1 MKKNNKYIN
10 KFNPLIYTTILIL
23 IFMIIIPMMIMGNNS
38 VSAGKIEVAN
48 GDDAIQTMESNET
61 KVSINSK
68 NTVSIY
74 ITLED
79 RIEEVDLE
87 D

>member
-79 RIEEVDLE
+79 RI
-87 D
+87 